1 MSTIS
6 GDHIIPNIIEFSS
19 FMNDLRVRLI
29 EGLNLQRA
37 KYNFELIPETASLEF
52 AVQKANEMVD
62 YSNTYRESLIST
74 VNNIN
79 DTKYKGLETTT
90 DLENTTRHVETMLNG
105 AEASR
110 VQLVAHI
117 NENRTAPIPDTTC
130 LDDAIEQVKVMFDAD
145 IQANSI
151 NNEID
156 LILQGKY
163 GYLPEHICSGLLSGK
178 YEYVEEN

>member
-110 VQLVAHI
+110 VQLIEHI

-130 LDDAIEQVKVMFDAD
+130 LDDAIQQVKVMFDAD
-145 IQANSI
+145 ISLNSI

-163 GYLPEHICSGLLSGK
+163 GYLPEHLCWGLLQGK
-178 YEYVEEN
+178 YIYNEEN

>member
-19 FMNDLRVRLI
+19 FINDLRVRLI

-62 YSNTYRESLIST
+62 YSNAYRESLIST

-110 VQLVAHI
+110 VQLIEHI

-145 IQANSI
+145 VQANSI
-151 NNEID
+151 NNEMD
-156 LILQGKY
+156 LLFAGKY
-163 GYLPEHICSGLLSGK
+163 GYMSPSICNGLLTGN
-178 YEYVEEN
+178 YFYEEN